1 MDLLHHR
8 RCSGK
13 GQQARL
19 GRSSP
24 TGRERGGCKNCCR
37 TSDRWTAMNRLR
49 RRSFLGEW
57 RYDLSSPSIWSH
69 PSRTVILK
77 QCSNSGNNFIP
88 ESLRSWLECS
98 QFHHKK
104 YRYWWR
110 AASAAFFLRPNEHTL
125 KKFEELRN
133 SFGGRKSKRN
143 EMLLLSKIG
152 SGSHP
157 CVSVYI
163 RKGDK
168 HVEMELREPKVY
180 FKAAE
185 DMWNRF
191 NIGSSSSSG
200 GGSSSGSGGS
210 GGSSSSSSSSSSS
223 GSGGSSSS
231 SSSSSGY
238 SKSNPI
244 MFVGSEDPA
253 AIKEAKKWGL
263 RHNWTVLHTNLFDRR
278 DVSTW
283 LNQTEQ
289 IQLSQ
294 RGLLKH
300 HELEYLSMLYNLDI
314 HLRCQAFVCALGS
327 NFCR

>member
-1 MDLLHHR
+1 
-8 RCSGK
+8 
-13 GQQARL
+13 
-19 GRSSP
+19 
-24 TGRERGGCKNCCR
+24 
-37 TSDRWTAMNRLR
+37 MNSLR

-57 RYDLSSPSIWSH
+57 RYDLSSPSIWFH
-69 PSRTVILK
+69 PSRTAILN
-77 QCSNSGNNFIP
+77 CSNSGNNFIP

-110 AASAAFFLRPNEHTL
+110 AASAAFFLRPNEHTK
-125 KKFEELRN
+125 KKFDEFRN
-133 SFGGRKSKRN
+133 RFGKKN
-143 EMLLLSKIG
+143 KKKAQLLSKIG
-152 SGSHP
+152 SSTYP

-168 HVEMELREPKVY
+168 HVEMELREPQVY

-185 DMWNRF
+185 DIWNRF
-191 NIGSSSSSG
+191 NIGSSSSG
-200 GGSSSGSGGS
+200 GGG
-210 GGSSSSSSSSSSS
+210 
-223 GSGGSSSS
+223 
-231 SSSSSGY
+231 
-238 SKSNPI
+238 KSNPI
-244 MFVGSEDPA
+244 MFIGSEDPA

-283 LNQTEQ
+283 MNQTEQ
-289 IQLSQ
+289 IQLRQ

-314 HLRCQAFVCALGS
+314 HLRCQAFVCAFGS
-327 NFCR
+327 NFCRWY